1 MKEELDTYDK
11 KILFEL
17 DINSRTSASKIAK
30 KLKIPKE
37 TVNYRIKRLEKNGW
51 INRLYTIFNASLF
64 GFSYYR
70 VFLKFNKLTA
80 STESEI
86 IDYITSDPTCANLRI
101 LEGQY
106 DLVFLTIQKN
116 PGELKTFLQCFFN
129 SYGKY
134 IQEKNILM
142 MTKTF
147 KLNQKFLLEG
157 KTIKKIFNHTET
169 KDYSLD
175 KIDMGIMKAIS
186 TNARIKISEIANN
199 LKLDSRLIEYHI
211 KRMERTGIIVAY
223 TTDLNLEKLNREFIK
238 VDIALKNPALIPRIV
253 DFFDETNT
261 CIFVHE
267 LLGKY
272 DLSIELY
279 VENDEMLRSILEKF
293 KEKFLENY
301 VYYDVS
307 HVYKEYVINWSPFHV

>member
-1 MKEELDTYDK
+1 MKEELDAYDK

-17 DINSRTSASKIAK
+17 DINARTSASKIAK
-30 KLKIPKE
+30 KLKLPKE
-37 TVNYRIKRLEKNGW
+37 TVNYRIKRLEKDGW

-64 GFSYYR
+64 GYSYYR

-80 STESEI
+80 STETEI
-86 IDYITSDPTCANLRI
+86 IDYITSDPTCANLRV
-101 LEGQY
+101 LDGQY

-116 PGELKTFLQCFFN
+116 PGELKAFLQCFYKN
-129 SYGKY
+129 YGMY
-134 IQEKNILM
+134 VQEKNVLM
-142 MTKTF
+142 MIKTY

-157 KTIKKIFNHTET
+157 RTIKKTFNHVET

-175 KIDMGIMKAIS
+175 KIDLGIMKAIS
-186 TNARIKISEIANN
+186 THARIKLSEIANN

-223 TTDLNLEKLNREFIK
+223 ATDLNLVKLNRELIK
-238 VDIALKNPALIPRIV
+238 VDVALKDPALIPRIV
-253 DFFDETNT
+253 DFFDKTNT
-261 CIFVHE
+261 CIFAHE

-272 DLSIELY
+272 DLSFEIY
-279 VENDEMLRSILEKF
+279 VENDEMLRNILEKF
-293 KEKFLENY
+293 KEQFLENY